1 MFDVK
6 NSIIHMTSENKNLQF
21 DQFKAALDEAILRH
35 VLIKRWYVRAN
46 QTPFVNKDIMK
57 RSYLRNKLTLIEKH
71 IISNV

>member
-6 NSIIHMTSENKNLQF
+6 NSIIQMTSENNNLQF

-35 VLIKRWYVRAN
+35 ALIKRWYIQAN
-46 QTPFVNKDIMK
+46 QTPFVNKEIMK
-57 RSYLRNKLTLIEKH
+57 RSHLRNKLTLIERH